1 MRMKKRDASRQTGF
15 LLQRAHRR
23 LRLAHGEALRHLD
36 LGIAH
41 VAVMGLLA
49 ERGDMSQRQLI
60 EMMDADKSTMVYL
73 IDALEKQGLAERR
86 DDPEDRRAYS
96 VHLTELGRR
105 RLAEAGEIV
114 RKVEDAM
121 LEPLSSKERATLD
134 ALLLRIGEHVKP
146 TQPVKRARR
155 ATR

>member
-1 MRMKKRDASRQTGF
+1 MKKRDASRQTGF

-23 LRLAHGEALRHLD
+23 LRLAHADALRHLD

-73 IDALEKQGLAERR
+73 IDQLEKQGLAERR
-86 DDPEDRRAYS
+86 DNPEDRRAYS
-96 VHLTELGRR
+96 VHLTEAGRR

-114 RKVEDAM
+114 KRVEDEM
-121 LEPLSSKERATLD
+121 LEPLSAKERAKLD
-134 ALLLRIGEHVKP
+134 SLLERIGEHV
-146 TQPVKRARR
+146 RSLAGGS
-155 ATR
+155 

>member
-1 MRMKKRDASRQTGF
+1 MKKRDASRQTGF

-49 ERGDMSQRQLI
+49 ERGDLSQRQLI
-60 EMMDADKSTMVYL
+60 ELMDADKSTMVYL
-73 IDALEKQGLAERR
+73 IDQLEKQALAERR
-86 DDPEDRRAYS
+86 DNPEDLRAYA
-96 VHLTELGRR
+96 VHLTDLGRK

-114 RKVEDAM
+114 RRVEDGLLA
-121 LEPLSSKERATLD
+121 PLSASERKTLD
-134 ALLLRIGEHVKP
+134 ALLLRIGEHA
-146 TQPVKRARR
+146 QPS
-155 ATR
+155 